1 MARWENRRKKKIR
14 AKTRKGKIN
23 KKEGKENKII
33 DQVRLREG
41 NGIKRKKKKQ
51 WMGKLMGLNRARK
64 CDNKGKEKKG
74 KESGERG
81 NNTWCV
87 FPYQA
92 VRKHRINAITI
103 IEMLTLTLAWLNA

>member
-64 CDNKGKEKKG
+64 CDNKGQEKKG
-74 KESGERG
+74 KENEWGLGRGE
-81 NNTWCV
+81 
-87 FPYQA
+87 
-92 VRKHRINAITI
+92 I
-103 IEMLTLTLAWLNA
+103 IPGAFFHTKQ

>member
-41 NGIKRKKKKQ
+41 NGIKRKEKKH

-64 CDNKGKEKKG
+64 CGNKGKEKRERKM
-74 KESGERG
+74 SGDWGEG
-81 NNTWCV
+81 
-87 FPYQA
+87 
-92 VRKHRINAITI
+92 
-103 IEMLTLTLAWLNA
+103 E